1 LPARRRFFTLEH
13 CGFQTVKSF
22 VAHLLYESESRV
34 RHGYTGVAV
43 VALHIA
49 ILSLALLLRPTPR
62 VVTAGAAPIEI
73 VPIVEAAQPKV
84 HLKYLRRQDLSAH
97 LPISPLPPALA
108 ANLQTGTQSSKP
120 GNDGSAVDWTAEA
133 HRAIKAY
140 EIRRD
145 RPPANVI
152 AGATRDEWWPQRGHH
167 AGERY
172 KTESGDWIV
181 WINSSCYQIAGW
193 HSSDPATNAAP
204 PHTICIDENA
214 NHEPD
219 KVAEQR

>member
-1 LPARRRFFTLEH
+1 LEH
-13 CGFQTVKSF
+13 CGFRAVKSF
-22 VAHLLYESESRV
+22 VAYLNESESRV
-34 RHGYTGVAV
+34 RRIYTLAAV

-49 ILSLALLLRPTPR
+49 VLGLALLPR
-62 VVTAGAAPIEI
+62 LTRLAVNPGGAPIE
-73 VPIVEAAQPKV
+73 VVEIVEAAKPKV
-84 HLKYLRRQDLSAH
+84 HLQYLRRRDLSAH
-97 LPISPLPPALA
+97 LPISPLPPAPA

-133 HRAIKAY
+133 HRALKAY

-172 KTESGDWIV
+172 KTENGDWIV

-204 PHTICIDENA
+204 PHTVCLDETTH
-214 NHEPD
+214 HEPD
-219 KVAEQR
+219 QPAERE